1 MILPNICAM
10 PTELSISGKKKL
22 LVAYGEELQMTI
34 SLDAPQKSLEA
45 LATDLNAA
53 TDRIQK
59 RIVVFELMGLALVD
73 GTYADEEKA
82 FFKLLGEKLDLRP
95 TFTERCE
102 ASIREYMAVQKEIDE
117 VILGG
122 ITIHPHSG
130 WFFHFR
136 A

>member
-1 MILPNICAM
+1 MYLRR
-10 PTELSISGKKKL
+10 LSQPAKEVFIDIAKYLCNADGIVDKREEKL
-22 LVAYGEELQMTI
+22 LAAYGEELQTI

-45 LATDLNAA
+45 LATNLNAA

-117 VILGG
+117 VIFG
-122 ITIHPHSG
+122 
-130 WFFHFR
+130 
-136 A
+136 